1 MGAVSSPSASRR
13 KPRARPRVVA
23 ISNQKGGEGKTT
35 TAVNLAASLAAGEHR
50 VLLVD
55 LDPQA
60 NASSSVGY
68 PRGSVQAGT
77 YELMLAGVS
86 FADVVR
92 PTELTSLWVVPA
104 SADLAGAEVELVNL
118 EARETALTRA
128 LAPVLEGSDYD
139 FVIFDCPPSLGL
151 LTINALVASDRVII
165 PMQAKYFSLE
175 GLGALKGTIDAIRGS
190 LNPRLAIEGI
200 VFCMFDPRTNLA
212 QQVVNEVREHFGDVV
227 YDTVVPIN
235 VRLSESPSFGKP
247 ALLYDIESRGAQS
260 YLQLAREVI
269 SRMKAADARAEAP
282 ATLATDTA
290 EVAPAPRP
298 AKATDAVAPAPATP
312 APVAKAERR
321 KKSKGAA

>member
-1 MGAVSSPSASRR
+1 MPSPSAASRR
-13 KPRARPRVVA
+13 KTRVRPRVVA

-55 LDPQA
+55 LDPQS

-68 PRGSVQAGT
+68 PRGTVTAGT
-77 YELMLAGVS
+77 YELMLGGAR

-92 PTELTSLWVVPA
+92 PTELPSLWVVPA

-118 EARETALTRA
+118 EGREQALTRA
-128 LAPVLEGSDYD
+128 LAPVLEGGEYD

-151 LTINALVASDRVII
+151 LTINALVAADRVII

-175 GLGALKGTIDAIRGS
+175 GLGALNGTIDAIRSS

-212 QQVVNEVREHFGDVV
+212 QQVVTEVREHFGDAV
-227 YDTVVPIN
+227 YETMVPIN
-235 VRLSESPSFGKP
+235 IRLSESPSFGKP
-247 ALLYDIESRGAQS
+247 ALLYDIESRGAQA
-260 YLQLAREVI
+260 YLQLAREVL
-269 SRMKAADARAEAP
+269 SRMEAKDAKDAAEA
-282 ATLATDTA
+282 ASA
-290 EVAPAPRP
+290 APAAAARPERP
-298 AKATDAVAPAPATP
+298 A
-312 APVAKAERR
+312 

>member
-1 MGAVSSPSASRR
+1 MGAVSSPSAPRR

-35 TAVNLAASLAAGEHR
+35 TAVNLAASLAAGEQR

-55 LDPQA
+55 LDPQS

-77 YELMLAGVS
+77 YELMLGGVPL
-86 FADVVR
+86 AKVVR
-92 PTELTSLWVVPA
+92 PTELASLWVVPA

-118 EARETALTRA
+118 EGRETVLTRA

-151 LTINALVASDRVII
+151 LTINALVAADRVII

-175 GLGALKGTIDAIRGS
+175 GLGALKGTIDAIRGGY
-190 LNPRLAIEGI
+190 NPKLAIEGI

-227 YDTVVPIN
+227 YQTVVPIN

-260 YLQLAREVI
+260 YLQLAREVL
-269 SRMKAADARAEAP
+269 SRFEAAEPPPAEPPPPAVAEPEQATAVPAKKASTKAP
-282 ATLATDTA
+282 AGK
-290 EVAPAPRP
+290 P
-298 AKATDAVAPAPATP
+298 
-312 APVAKAERR
+312 ERTR

>member
-1 MGAVSSPSASRR
+1 MGAVPSPSAPRR
-13 KPRARPRVVA
+13 KTQARPRVVA

-77 YELMLAGVS
+77 YELVLGGAR
-86 FADVVR
+86 FADVLR
-92 PTELTSLWVVPA
+92 PTELPSLWVVPA
-104 SADLAGAEVELVNL
+104 SADLAGAEVELVNV
-118 EARETALTRA
+118 EDRETTLTRA

-175 GLGALKGTIDAIRGS
+175 GLGALKGTIDAIRTG

-212 QQVVNEVREHFGDVV
+212 QQVVNEVRQHFGDVV

-260 YLQLAREVI
+260 YLQLAREVL
-269 SRMKAADARAEAP
+269 SRMKAAEAKAAEA
-282 ATLATDTA
+282 TA
-290 EVAPAPRP
+290 APAPERAPEGRP
-298 AKATDAVAPAPATP
+298 AAATKKAT
-312 APVAKAERR
+312 

>member
-1 MGAVSSPSASRR
+1 MGAVPSPSAPRR
-13 KPRARPRVVA
+13 KTTPARPRVVA

-68 PRGSVQAGT
+68 PRGAVKAGT
-77 YELMLAGVS
+77 YELVLGGAR

-92 PTELTSLWVVPA
+92 PTELPSLWVVPA

-118 EARETALTRA
+118 EDRETALTRA

-175 GLGALKGTIDAIRGS
+175 GLGALKGTIDAIRAG

-212 QQVVNEVREHFGDVV
+212 QQVVNEVRQHFGDVV
-227 YDTVVPIN
+227 YETVVPIN

-260 YLQLAREVI
+260 YLQLAREVL
-269 SRMKAADARAEAP
+269 SRMKAAEA
-282 ATLATDTA
+282 AA
-290 EVAPAPRP
+290 VASPEPEA
-298 AKATDAVAPAPATP
+298 AAPAPATP
-312 APVAKAERR
+312 VRKKKAAAAAASDDAPAKTPA